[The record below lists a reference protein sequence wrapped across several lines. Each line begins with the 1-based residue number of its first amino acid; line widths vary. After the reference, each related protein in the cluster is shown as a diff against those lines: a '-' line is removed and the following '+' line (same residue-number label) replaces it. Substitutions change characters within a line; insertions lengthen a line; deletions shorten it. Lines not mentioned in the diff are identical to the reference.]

1 MLKRLAASLG
11 FLCLVLLLLAF
22 DEGQV
27 ERGVDVVRARIEPAV
42 QRWRGRAPVVR
53 PPPVEARGHAIFGAF
68 RPVEADAPGGE
79 LTFEGA
85 VLVFGEAPALRT
97 RPHSIALG
105 QESVVRDMNLPPKRQ
120 VELREVVPL
129 DARTPVAASPLCGG
143 RVPGWLAV
151 VRDGRSL
158 RLQVWAAG
166 AAPDQPGAVVCG
178 RVAYEGS
185 GR

>member
-1 MLKRLAASLG
+1 MLKRLAAFLG

-27 ERGVDVVRARIEPAV
+27 ERGVDVVRARIEPTV
-42 QRWRGRAPVVR
+42 QRWRGRVPVVR
-53 PPPVEARGHAIFGAF
+53 SPAPEARGHAIFGAF

-85 VLVFGEAPALRT
+85 VLVFEQAPALRT
-97 RPHSIALG
+97 RPHRIALG
-105 QESVVRDMNLPPKRQ
+105 RESDVRDLNLPHERQ

-129 DARTPVAASPLCGG
+129 DARTPVVPSPLCEG
-143 RVPGWLAV
+143 RIPGWLAV
-151 VRDGRSL
+151 VRDERSL
-158 RLQVWAAG
+158 RLQVWRTG
-166 AAPDQPGAVVCG
+166 PAPDETGAVVCG
-178 RVAYEGS
+178 RVSYEGL

>member
-1 MLKRLAASLG
+1 MLKRLAAFLG

-53 PPPVEARGHAIFGAF
+53 PPAPEARGHAVFGAF
-68 RPVEADAPGGE
+68 RPVDAEAAGGE

-85 VLVFGEAPALRT
+85 VLVFDDAPALRT
-97 RPHSIALG
+97 RPHRIALG
-105 QESVVRDMNLPPKRQ
+105 RESVVRDLNLPPERQ

-129 DARTPVAASPLCGG
+129 DARTPPAPSPLCGG
-143 RVPGWLAV
+143 KIPGWLAV
-151 VRDGRSL
+151 VREGRSL
-158 RLQVWAAG
+158 LLQVWPAG
-166 AAPDQPGAVVCG
+166 VAPDQPGAVVCG
-178 RVAYEGS
+178 RVAYEGPD
-185 GR
+185 R